1 MNTLFKY
8 LVVEDIEKEVE
19 AIRIEEVE
27 VNHIEEEVDQDHKKK
42 ESQKAWKGLELIVD
56 LKKNLLVKIR
66 KSNFKII
73 DWFYI

>member
-27 VNHIEEEVDQDHKKK
+27 VNHIEEEVNQDHKKK

-56 LKKNLLVKIR
+56 LIKNLLVKIR

>member
-27 VNHIEEEVDQDHKKK
+27 VNHIEEEVNQDHKKK
-42 ESQKAWKGLELIVD
+42 ESQKA
-56 LKKNLLVKIR
+56 
-66 KSNFKII
+66 
-73 DWFYI
+73 